1 MFNINNKIIYTNN
14 VMKQID
20 LKAVDVQ
27 GLTAQKVVAMI
38 KTARD
43 NACLNHPM
51 LSENE
56 LKALFDVFNGLM
68 LSQWS
73 LENFAMA
80 DDMSDADTDGMI
92 SQKWGIDV
100 QSLCEKL
107 ENMSEDETAEVIKR
121 IGAFWLDAYDYEGFA
136 ESISKGGYCL
146 FLDYKQFMGIDYSIL
161 KFFLKGY
168 GVESDIL
175 YRLDSEN
182 GEYAILSLTEKIDDS
197 E

>member
-1 MFNINNKIIYTNN
+1 
-14 VMKQID
+14 MKQID

-27 GLTAQKVVAMI
+27 GLTASKVLAMI
-38 KTARD
+38 KTAKD

-121 IGAFWLDAYDYEGFA
+121 IGAFWLEAYEYEGFA
-136 ESISKGGYCL
+136 ESIAKEGYCF
-146 FLDYKQFMGIDYSIL
+146 FLDYKQFIGIEYSIL